1 MKVTLHIDLI
11 GSMTQM
17 LQGAR
22 RRVVRKENT
31 ISQNVCA
38 VSEAKQL
45 DEARWRA
52 WVAKG
57 RAADERG
64 NITSLQTLKWLAV
77 SGLISVAVLWSRA
90 APFDMVL
97 RFLVVA
103 AAVAVMLQTLRTRR
117 YLSAALFA
125 ALAVLFNP
133 IAPVFGFSGDW
144 QRALLLASAAPF
156 VASLAWRNLKVAA

>member
-1 MKVTLHIDLI
+1 
-11 GSMTQM
+11 
-17 LQGAR
+17 
-22 RRVVRKENT
+22 
-31 ISQNVCA
+31 
-38 VSEAKQL
+38 
-45 DEARWRA
+45 
-52 WVAKG
+52 
-57 RAADERG
+57 
-64 NITSLQTLKWLAV
+64 
-77 SGLISVAVLWSRA
+77 
-90 APFDMVL
+90 MVL